1 MTENELFKLIEVF
14 NTHWSTTGEY
24 RQAREKLLNFVK
36 PLFVKP
42 KLYQARVEIPE
53 PVRDAGEMKYGQQ
66 YFMPMLTSREK
77 FSYSYW
83 HGDSDDLF
91 RLEQG
96 LIYLKEEDVIK
107 RTDAG
112 LQVEYAE

>member
-1 MTENELFKLIEVF
+1 MTEKRFHEIMCSGGFTEMFLDGGYIEIYEF
-14 NTHWSTTGEY
+14 
-24 RQAREKLLNFVK
+24 AK
-36 PLFVKP
+36 PHFTKP

-53 PVRDAGEMKYGQQ
+53 PVRDAGEMKYGQR

-83 HGDSDDLF
+83 HSDSDDLF